1 MKEVMYLLG
10 QLVILMIMR
19 SLRVADNTLNM
30 AKSPQLKNMNKTA
43 NQDGEIII
51 CSGEEGS
58 HIRNKEVYNKTMA
71 RLLCRIRTVWS
82 YGGVDRHCD
91 PQDLWDIM
99 EDYDI
104 PKDKWKSLYNSA
116 YYYFDV
122 ERGVR

>member
-1 MKEVMYLLG
+1 
-10 QLVILMIMR
+10 
-19 SLRVADNTLNM
+19 
-30 AKSPQLKNMNKTA
+30 MNKTI

-51 CSGEEGS
+51 CVGQEGS

-71 RLLCRIRTVWS
+71 RLLCRIRSVWS
-82 YGGVDRHCD
+82 YSGVARHCD

-99 EDYDI
+99 EADDI

-122 ERGVR
+122 ERGIR

>member
-1 MKEVMYLLG
+1 MFNQGTNAEFCSSPAIA
-10 QLVILMIMR
+10 Q
-19 SLRVADNTLNM
+19 NTCYKPFL
-30 AKSPQLKNMNKTA
+30 SHDMNKTV

-51 CSGEEGS
+51 CVGQEGS

-71 RLLCRIRTVWS
+71 RLLCRIRSVWS

-99 EDYDI
+99 EADDI

-122 ERGVR
+122 ECGVR

>member
-1 MKEVMYLLG
+1 MKQTAVEWLVKELNQPSCLDAVMCRFSS
-10 QLVILMIMR
+10 QIFNR
-19 SLRVADNTLNM
+19 
-30 AKSPQLKNMNKTA
+30 MNKTI

-51 CSGEEGS
+51 CSGQEGS

-71 RLLCRIRTVWS
+71 RLLCRIRSVWS

-99 EDYDI
+99 EADDI

>member
-1 MKEVMYLLG
+1 MCRFSSQISIK
-10 QLVILMIMR
+10 
-19 SLRVADNTLNM
+19 
-30 AKSPQLKNMNKTA
+30 MNKTI

-51 CSGEEGS
+51 CVGQEGS

-99 EDYDI
+99 EADDI

>member
-1 MKEVMYLLG
+1 MKNSPIETFKHGIANTMLCAVFLHK
-10 QLVILMIMR
+10 IL
-19 SLRVADNTLNM
+19 
-30 AKSPQLKNMNKTA
+30 KMNKTV

-51 CSGEEGS
+51 CVGQEGS

-99 EDYDI
+99 EADDI

>member
-1 MKEVMYLLG
+1 
-10 QLVILMIMR
+10 
-19 SLRVADNTLNM
+19 
-30 AKSPQLKNMNKTA
+30 MNKTV

-51 CSGEEGS
+51 CVGQEGS

-99 EDYDI
+99 DNVLQI
-104 PKDKWKSLYNSA
+104 G
-116 YYYFDV
+116 DV
-122 ERGVR
+122 AEIEAENYL